1 MKTPFPDW
9 MPAGVIPAALLP
21 FSEDYAIDERCAVDH
36 LRILA
41 SVRGVAAITV
51 NGHASEVSACTF
63 DEQRRLLDL
72 ALDEIGHKVPII
84 SGVFA
89 DSALAAMRIARAA
102 EQAGASALLVFPQ
115 PTMAM
120 GGQLRP
126 EMAINHF
133 RLIADASSLPLIAF
147 QYSAASGLAY
157 SFDTML
163 AMFES
168 VPSIRAIKDWSEPMV
183 HERNVRTFQRL
194 DRPVNVLST
203 NSSWLMSSL
212 VMGCK
217 GVLSGAGSIVAAQQV
232 ELFEAV
238 RRNDLAAARAVN
250 DRLYPLQQAFYA
262 PPFLDMHNRMKEALV
277 MLGQFRSA
285 TVRPPLLKLD
295 ANEIERVRAALTDSG
310 LLNAEA
316 RSQWNRSA
324 SDR

>member
-1 MKTPFPDW
+1 MTTPFPDW
-9 MPAGVIPAALLP
+9 TPAGVIPAALLP
-21 FSEDYAIDERCAVDH
+21 FSEDYAIDERCAADH
-36 LRILA
+36 LRRLG
-41 SVRGVAAITV
+41 SVCGVSAITV

-63 DEQRRLLDL
+63 DEQRRILDL
-72 ALDEIGHKVPII
+72 ALDQIGNEVPII
-84 SGVFA
+84 CGVFA
-89 DSALAAMRIARAA
+89 DGALEAACIARAA

-133 RLIADASSLPLIAF
+133 KLIADASSLPLIAF
-147 QYSAASGLAY
+147 QYSAASRLAY
-157 SFDTML
+157 SFNTML
-163 AMFES
+163 AMFEA
-168 VPSIRAIKDWSEPMV
+168 VPTIRAIKDWSEPMV
-183 HERNVRTFQRL
+183 HERNVRTFQHL

-217 GVLSGAGSIVAAQQV
+217 GLLSGAGSVVASQQV

-238 RRNDLAAARAVN
+238 QRSDLVAARAVN
-250 DRLYPLQQAFYA
+250 DCLYPLQQAFYA

-277 MLGQFRSA
+277 ILGQFRSA

-295 ANEIERVRAALTDSG
+295 AGEVERVRAALIESG
-310 LLNAEA
+310 LLERTAH
-316 RSQWNRSA
+316 
-324 SDR
+324 

>member
-1 MKTPFPDW
+1 MRRPLPDW
-9 MPAGVIPAALLP
+9 TPAGVIPAALLP
-21 FSEDYAIDERCAVDH
+21 FSEDYAIDERCATDH
-36 LRILA
+36 LRRLG
-41 SVRGVAAITV
+41 SVRGVSGITI

-63 DEQRRLLDL
+63 DEQRRILDL
-72 ALDEIGHKVPII
+72 ALGEIGNKVPIVC
-84 SGVFA
+84 GVFA
-89 DSALAAMRIARAA
+89 DGALEAACIAREA

-157 SFDTML
+157 SFNTML
-163 AMFES
+163 AMFEA
-168 VPSIRAIKDWSEPMV
+168 VPAIRAIKDWSEPMV
-183 HERNVRTFQRL
+183 HERNVRTFQQL

-217 GVLSGAGSIVAAQQV
+217 GLLSGAGSVVASQQV

-238 RRNDLAAARAVN
+238 QRNDLVAARAVN
-250 DRLYPLQQAFYA
+250 DCLYPLQQAFYA

-277 MLGQFRSA
+277 ILGQFRSA

-295 ANEIERVRAALTDSG
+295 AGEIELVRAALIASG
-310 LLNAEA
+310 LLGEPRIAHPF
-316 RSQWNRSA
+316 RNRS
-324 SDR
+324 

>member
-1 MKTPFPDW
+1 MRTPFPDW
-9 MPAGVIPAALLP
+9 TPAGVIPAALLP
-21 FSEDYAIDERCAVDH
+21 FSEDYAIDERCAADH
-36 LRILA
+36 LRFLG
-41 SVRGVAAITV
+41 SVRGVSAITV

-63 DEQRRLLDL
+63 DEQRRILDL
-72 ALDEIGHKVPII
+72 ALDEIGDKVPII
-84 SGVFA
+84 CGVFA
-89 DSALAAMRIARAA
+89 DGALEAACIARAA

-157 SFDTML
+157 SFNTML
-163 AMFES
+163 AMFET
-168 VPSIRAIKDWSEPMV
+168 VPTIRAIKDWSEPMA
-183 HERNVRTFQRL
+183 HERNVRTFQQL

-217 GVLSGAGSIVAAQQV
+217 GLLSGAGSVVASQQV
-232 ELFEAV
+232 DLFEAV
-238 RRNDLAAARAVN
+238 QRNDLVAARAVN
-250 DRLYPLQQAFYA
+250 DCLYPLQQAFYA

-277 MLGQFRSA
+277 ILGQFSSA

-295 ANEIERVRAALTDSG
+295 AGEIERVRAALIASG
-310 LLNAEA
+310 LLERTAHSA
-316 RSQWNRSA
+316 PFSQ
-324 SDR
+324 